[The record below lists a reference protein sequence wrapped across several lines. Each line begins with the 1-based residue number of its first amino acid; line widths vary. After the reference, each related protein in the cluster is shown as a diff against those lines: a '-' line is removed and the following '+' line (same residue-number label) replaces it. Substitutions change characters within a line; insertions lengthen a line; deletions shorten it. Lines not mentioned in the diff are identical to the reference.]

1 MKSRVF
7 AFVSVLASLCAPLA
21 HAQFGSG
28 IVYDPTQSAHA
39 IQQIE
44 QGSQLYTTAVATRNQ
59 IVTMYNL
66 AHQMAQMPQNL
77 AARYRADWSQWTSL
91 QAPGNTEPLGCPNET
106 AFLGNHNDIDV
117 GFE

>member
-1 MKSRVF
+1 LPQSSAAQATPAATGNKR
-7 AFVSVLASLCAPLA
+7 APEVNVNAA
-21 HAQFGSG
+21 HG
-28 IVYDPTQSAHA
+28 
-39 IQQIE
+39 
-44 QGSQLYTTAVATRNQ
+44 
-59 IVTMYNL
+59 
-66 AHQMAQMPQNL
+66 HQMAQMPQNL